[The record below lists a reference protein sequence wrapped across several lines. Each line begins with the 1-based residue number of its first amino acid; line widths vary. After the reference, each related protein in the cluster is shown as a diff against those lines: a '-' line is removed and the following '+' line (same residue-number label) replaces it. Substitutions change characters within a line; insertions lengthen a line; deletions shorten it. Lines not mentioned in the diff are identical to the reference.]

1 MFIVVGNNRTQRG
14 SFVKSTRA
22 RRHSPAS
29 SKKAISPS
37 LSLVSLSLFRL
48 GSIASFSGSPSVF
61 WFFSTLFSFSVT
73 LQSFPLVTVVYRML
87 ACVTEYRPP
96 PSSFKA
102 DTLHNR
108 AHSTT
113 VDVQGGWKKKEV
125 KKKEINNKNKTET
138 NDIKLLHQYI

>member
-96 PSSFKA
+96 PPPLKR
-102 DTLHNR
+102 TRYTIEHTVR
-108 AHSTT
+108 QSTCR
-113 VDVQGGWKKKEV
+113 VDGKKKKSR
-125 KKKEINNKNKTET
+125 KKKST
-138 NDIKLLHQYI
+138 IKIKQKRMI